1 MRKVN
6 KSQKDSKQV
15 SKWAVYR
22 CELFVKVGVDMVV
35 VDVIEVIVVVVVVVV
50 VIVVVVVV
58 VVVVLVVVDVVVVAV
73 VVVGKGHK
81 VMFRVFQKG
90 NRLKDESLPFV
101 YLAKFCCSNCHL
113 FTICLKL

>member
-35 VDVIEVIVVVVVVVV
+35 VDVVEVI
-50 VIVVVVVV
+50 VV
-58 VVVVLVVVDVVVVAV
+58 VVVVLVVVDVVVAVV

-81 VMFRVFQKG
+81 VMFQVFQKG

-113 FTICLKL
+113 FAICLKF

>member
-1 MRKVN
+1 MN
-6 KSQKDSKQV
+6 NSNKDSNKQV
-15 SKWAVYR
+15 SKWEVYK
-22 CELFVKVGVDMVV
+22 CELFVKVGVDM
-35 VDVIEVIVVVVVVVV
+35 IVVVVNVIE

-58 VVVVLVVVDVVVVAV
+58 VVVVLVVVVVDVVVAV

-81 VMFRVFQKG
+81 VMFQVFQKD

-113 FTICLKL
+113 FAICLKF